1 MTAPFVKSSFLP
13 LPHHKGRGSHL
24 CLLISFTWRKNGS
37 FLWQEESLQL
47 RARCQLRVGSCPP
60 QTLRGGGVLHD
71 EYMSKRWLPGA
82 WQTFLD
88 CKTGKRHIKS
98 LFSVLKGLHTSQ
110 SDRKKIHNYKYS
122 KVNTVRKGREW
133 SLSLFIWGRI
143 EMYFS
148 YF

>member
-24 CLLISFTWRKNGS
+24 CLLISFTRRKNGS

-47 RARCQLRVGSCPP
+47 RATCQLRVGSCPP
-60 QTLRGGGVLHD
+60 QTPRGGVYSLMSLCQRDGSQVLDKHFWIV
-71 EYMSKRWLPGA
+71 KQARG
-82 WQTFLD
+82 
-88 CKTGKRHIKS
+88 
-98 LFSVLKGLHTSQ
+98 LFRVLKGLHTSQ

-122 KVNTVRKGREW
+122 KVNTLRKGREW
-133 SLSLFIWGRI
+133 SLSLFTWGRI